1 MRARLLA
8 LAVST
13 AVAILVL
20 EVVARVVCL
29 RGDYPEARID
39 STSFSSCSIRSRALP
54 VVTERALI

>member
-8 LAVST
+8 LAVSM

-20 EVVARVVCL
+20 EVVARVVGL

-39 STSFSSCSIRSRALP
+39 LVMTRSGTSPESVTGCPAAASRK
-54 VVTERALI
+54 